1 MRIRRFRAVLAV
13 MLGAACSDPA
23 GPGTEG
29 PLGFSARLDGSPW
42 TANAPATAEAH
53 LTAEGYFQVR
63 AFRRDSLFRAIDGI
77 AVVVRHVQGSGRYP
91 LTSDFDRDYG
101 IYGAFDPINLTDTTF
116 LSTPTTGELEITQI
130 DTVARRIAGRFS
142 FEAEQIDG
150 TRRVRIEAGVF
161 RVVYDS
167 TFP

>member
-1 MRIRRFRAVLAV
+1 MRIGRLRAVLAV

-42 TANAPATAEAH
+42 TANAPPSAEAH
-53 LTAEGYFQVR
+53 LTAEGYFQIR

-116 LSTPTTGELEITQI
+116 LSTPGIGELEITQI

-150 TRRVRIEAGVF
+150 PRRVRIEAGIF
-161 RVVYDS
+161 RVAYDS
-167 TFP
+167 IFP